1 MGMGADTD
9 MRQFPKFKRS
19 HPGGHRYDITKMSK
33 AEKAQ
38 YEFGHMSPGFDSD
51 DSD

>member
-1 MGMGADTD
+1 MSADID
-9 MRQFPKFKRS
+9 VRQFPKFKRYHS
-19 HPGGHRYDITKMSK
+19 GGHKYDITKMSK

-38 YEFGHMSPGFDSD
+38 YEFCNMSGGSDSD